1 MTPEEMIAMANKQ
14 GLAFLMD
21 HLGCDELG
29 NRINALTLVAQ
40 RADALL
46 AAGSLTDQDGTV
58 YRTFTVPSALRDDL
72 ADALDSLEQIT
83 RDPLN
88 QDEC

>member
-1 MTPEEMIAMANKQ
+1 MTPDEMIAMANDK

-46 AAGSLTDQDGTV
+46 AGGRLTDRDGTV
-58 YRTFTVPSALRDDL
+58 YRTFTVPAELRDDL

-83 RDPLN
+83 SDQLN
-88 QDEC
+88 QEES